1 MAQQQEKSYIHAG
14 NRKSNPHW
22 IWGQIA
28 DLFVKSGRTI
38 EKKPSNRRL
47 VGQIRK
53 NSVKEDIFEV
63 SQVKKSGLAYQVFRA
78 GACADG
84 PKKKVARKFGEKLCS
99 TSIAAKNTTSEDN
112 SEEILSKETS

>member
-38 EKKPSNRRL
+38 EEKPSNRRL

-63 SQVKKSGLAYQVFRA
+63 SQVKKIDETGEELSEKLSTKLLDRKIAD
-78 GACADG
+78 CAG
-84 PKKKVARKFGEKLCS
+84 PKG
-99 TSIAAKNTTSEDN
+99 
-112 SEEILSKETS
+112 KELVK